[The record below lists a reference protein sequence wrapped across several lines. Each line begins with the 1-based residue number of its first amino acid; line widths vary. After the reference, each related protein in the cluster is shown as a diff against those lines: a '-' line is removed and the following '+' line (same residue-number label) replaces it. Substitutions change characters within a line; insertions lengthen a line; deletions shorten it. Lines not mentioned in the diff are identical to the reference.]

1 MFLTYHSILALCP
14 VRPTTPNLIVC
25 QRIRELGLWAP
36 CRPLFRTN
44 NRLSVVRR
52 RRGFRAGCKVRLQ
65 RLINSPSVSA
75 VSGHIQ
81 KSATF
86 GCLNIQSAINKFD
99 DVIDLFRQQDLTALC
114 LTETWLDS
122 DSPVINRLRH
132 AGYSVVDRP
141 RPRVCHDI
149 SVNHGGVAII
159 TAPGMSLAPLPV
171 GLQPTTFEVT
181 ACYIINRHQVAVIAI
196 YRPGSQPVTVSFF
209 EELSKLLEQV
219 VVLSVP
225 VFVVG
230 DFNIRLDRPD
240 DSHTLQLHLTFDSY
254 GFCVSKSGPT
264 HRRGGTLDIVAS
276 RTPVSLSVID
286 VDYSDHHLVCWPVV
300 LSRPGD
306 IQTFPV
312 TIRSWRQLDLDVFR
326 ELLAESS
333 ICQPHMWP
341 TDVDTAASL
350 FNDVIVRILD
360 DILPISVIQR
370 RPRPTDPWFDKE
382 CRSAKRLTRRLERAA
397 SAAARHA
404 GRSAES
410 AAAALTA
417 RVTWFDQRRAYR
429 RLRDRKRT
437 SFWSNEFQSSTDPR
451 HIWSTVDRLLGR
463 GHRSDVS
470 VSSDVLSDYFVDKV
484 ERIRASTS
492 DAPQPTFSTV
502 PDGVRLEAFSP
513 FTVLEIEAAIARL
526 PNKSSAADPLPT
538 NLLKSVADLLSPFLT
553 YLFNLSVDSSRFPAC
568 FKDAF
573 LTPILKKAGLPETEP
588 SSFRPISNLPVISKL
603 LERLV
608 AKQLVAFVEGNHLL
622 PCTQSGF
629 RRGHSTETAITK
641 ILSDLLGMVDRG
653 DTAILALLDLS
664 AAFDTVDYDILLK
677 RLSTSFGI
685 CGQALDWFQSYL
697 TGRTQSVRCGTS
709 NSAAVPIRCGVP
721 QGSVLGPILFV
732 LYTADLPSIVT
743 PFGLSVHQYADDSQV
758 YGSCR
763 PDQTSTLADTLA
775 QCTSAINNWMRS
787 NRLQLNADKTDI
799 MWCTSAR
806 RTPHLPTDP
815 VCIAG
820 VDVQPVTTVRN
831 LGVLIDNDLSATS
844 HIRMVTARCFAA
856 LRQLRQLRR
865 YVSDD
870 CFRSLVVALIHSRLD
885 YGNVVLVGLPAFR
898 QRLLQSVLNAAARL
912 TFRLRRY
919 DHVTDVLAILHWL
932 RFPERIDY
940 KLALMTYRSLNGF
953 APSYMQ
959 VFCRVADKPNPRR
972 LRSSASGSLVV
983 PAHRLSTVGRR
994 SFPVAAAIMWNMLP
1008 ADIQFSPS
1016 LSIFRSRLKTFL
1028 FPRSFPDI
1036 IV

>member
-1 MFLTYHSILALCP
+1 M
-14 VRPTTPNLIVC
+14 
-25 QRIRELGLWAP
+25 
-36 CRPLFRTN
+36 
-44 NRLSVVRR
+44 
-52 RRGFRAGCKVRLQ
+52 
-65 RLINSPSVSA
+65 
-75 VSGHIQ
+75 
-81 KSATF
+81 
-86 GCLNIQSAINKFD
+86 INKFD
-99 DVIDLFRQQDLTALC
+99 DVIDLFRQRDLAALC

-141 RPRVCHDI
+141 RPRICHDL
-149 SVNHGGVAII
+149 SVNHGGVAIV

-171 GLQPTTFEVT
+171 GLQSTTFEAT
-181 ACYIINRHQVAVIAI
+181 AGYIINRHQVAVIVI
-196 YRPGSQPVTVSFF
+196 YRPGSQPVTASFF
-209 EELSKLLEQV
+209 EELSKLLEQF

-240 DSHTLQLHLTFDSY
+240 DPHTMQLHLTFDSY
-254 GFCVSKSGPT
+254 GFCVNKSGPT
-264 HRRGGTLDIVAS
+264 HRRGGTLDVVAS
-276 RTPVSLSVID
+276 RSSVSLSVTD
-286 VDYSDHHLVCWPVV
+286 VEFSDHHLVCWPVA
-300 LSRPGD
+300 LSRCD
-306 IQTFPV
+306 IQMFPV
-312 TIRSWRQLDLDVFR
+312 TIRSWRRLDLDMFR
-326 ELLAESS
+326 EVLSGSS
-333 ICQPHMWP
+333 ICQPNLWP

-350 FNDVIVRILD
+350 FHEVIVGILD
-360 DILPISVIQR
+360 DILPTSTIQR

-382 CRSAKRLTRRLERAA
+382 CRSSKRLTRRLERAA
-397 SAAARHA
+397 SAAIRRA
-404 GRSAES
+404 GISAES
-410 AAAALTA
+410 AVAAEAA
-417 RVTWFDQRRAYR
+417 RLAWFDQRRAYR
-429 RLRDRKRT
+429 RLRHRKRT

-463 GHRSDVS
+463 GRRSDVS

-492 DAPQPTFSTV
+492 DAPLPTFSTV
-502 PDGVRLEAFSP
+502 PDCVRLEKFSP
-513 FTVLEIEAAIARL
+513 FTMFEIEAAIARL

-553 YLFNLSVDSSRFPAC
+553 YLFNLSVDSGRFPVC

-573 LTPILKKAGLPETEP
+573 LTPILKKSGLPVTDP

-608 AKQLVAFVEGNHLL
+608 AKQLVAFVEENHLL
-622 PCTQSGF
+622 PCMQSGF

-641 ILSDLLGMVDRG
+641 ILSDLLDMVDRG
-653 DTAILALLDLS
+653 ETAILALLDLS

-677 RLSTSFGI
+677 RLSTSFGL

-697 TGRTQSVRCGTS
+697 YGRTQSVRCGTS

-732 LYTADLPSIVT
+732 LYTADLPSIVAS
-743 PFGLSVHQYADDSQV
+743 FGLSVHQYADDSQV

-763 PDQTSTLADTLA
+763 SDQTSMLADTVS
-775 QCTSAINNWMRS
+775 QCTTAINNWMRS
-787 NRLQLNADKTDI
+787 NRLQLNADKTDL
-799 MWCTSAR
+799 MWCASAR
-806 RTPHLPTDP
+806 RTPHLPTDS

-844 HIRMVTARCFAA
+844 HIRLVTARCFAA

-865 YVSDD
+865 FVTDD

-885 YGNVVLVGLPAFR
+885 YGNFVLVGLPACR

-919 DHVTDVLAILHWL
+919 DHVNDTLAILHWL
-932 RFPERIDY
+932 RLPERVDF
-940 KLALMTYRSLNGF
+940 KLAVTAFKSLHGQTPAYLN
-953 APSYMQ
+953 
-959 VFCRVADKPNPRR
+959 VFQRVADLPGRR
-972 LRSSASGSLVV
+972 SLRSSSSNSLLV
-983 PAHRLSTVGRR
+983 PAYRLSSIGRR
-994 SFPVAAAIMWNMLP
+994 SFPVAAAKIWNCLP
-1008 ADIQFSPS
+1008 DNVISAPS
-1016 LSIFRSRLKTFL
+1016 LSVFRTRLKTFL
-1028 FPRSFPDI
+1028 FRRSFPDI
-1036 IV
+1036 LL